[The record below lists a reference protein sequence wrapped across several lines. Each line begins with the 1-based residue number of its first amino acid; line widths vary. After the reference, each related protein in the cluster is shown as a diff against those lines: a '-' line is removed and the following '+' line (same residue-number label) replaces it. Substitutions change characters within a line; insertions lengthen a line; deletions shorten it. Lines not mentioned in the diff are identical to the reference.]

1 MKAVVDIMGMLV
13 INGAN
18 SVVAMPLFVYFTGSK
33 LVVPRN
39 AIAIG

>member
-1 MKAVVDIMGMLV
+1 VKAVVDIMGMLV

-18 SVVAMPLFVYFTGSK
+18 SVVAMPRFLYFIGPK
-33 LVVPRN
+33 LVIPRD